1 MHLVYI
7 YSCVCGFS
15 LEMEFCICYSIT
27 PFSIIIIE
35 SVRKDRFICEMCYF
49 LGWKF
54 SLKLGLFI
62 DLFIYC
68 SYEAGILENPKV
80 GTSEFLCLMSLFW
93 DTRVVSMK
101 SCKALCIIQRLSCN
115 SLLQSPSTSCNT
127 TYNASFSRTSTTSTL
142 KHAFQVIVFML
153 SLDKPLLQNS
163 YFFLQ
168 DYSTFELNINDNH
181 FNWCQ
186 LFWDCPDL
194 FFLIF
199 CARLFFLANLGHMMG
214 GEKRDSQLV
223 CKSLFFIAMV

>member
-7 YSCVCGFS
+7 FSCVCGFS

-35 SVRKDRFICEMCYF
+35 SVRKDRFICEMWYF
-49 LGWKF
+49 LGWKV
-54 SLKLGLFI
+54 SLKLSLFI

-80 GTSEFLCLMSLFW
+80 GTNEFLCLMSLFW
-93 DTRVVSMK
+93 DTRVVSVK

-127 TYNASFSRTSTTSTL
+127 TYNAFFSSTSTTSTL

-168 DYSTFELNINDNH
+168 DYLTLELNINDNH

-199 CARLFFLANLGHMMG
+199 LRQVVFSCQFRSHDG
-214 GEKRDSQLV
+214 GWKKWFTTGL
-223 CKSLFFIAMV
+223 